1 MTTALVPTPEHN
13 FATKLKGYFLTGLLV
28 LVPIS
33 LTVYIIYEL
42 FLAIDGILKDV
53 IFVLI
58 SELFGI
64 HISQPIPG
72 LGFITLFLLILSTG
86 MAARSYFGKKLV
98 DVGDRMVTRIP
109 FISRIYGTVQQV
121 SQAFFGERRD
131 VFKKTVLVPFPS
143 KGMWRIGFI
152 VREPNRAIK
161 DALGEDIVGV
171 LVPHTPN
178 PTSAFL
184 VFFPKSEVVELDM
197 PVEDALHLIISGG
210 TASPKSRRQP
220 HMMLTRDNV
229 ETLQKKA
236 SAE

>member
-1 MTTALVPTPEHN
+1 MTTALVPTPEHHVAN
-13 FATKLKGYFLTGLLV
+13 KIKGYFLTGLLV

-42 FLAIDGILKDV
+42 FRAIDGILKDV

-58 SELFGI
+58 SEWFGI
-64 HISQPIPG
+64 QISHPIPG
-72 LGFITLFLLILSTG
+72 LGFITLLLLILSTG
-86 MAARSYFGKKLV
+86 MAARSYFGKKMV
-98 DVGDRMVTRIP
+98 DVGDNLVARIP

-131 VFKKTVLVPFPS
+131 VFKKAVLVPFPS

-152 VREPNRAIK
+152 VREPSREINE
-161 DALGEDIVGV
+161 ALGHEVVSV

-178 PTSAFL
+178 PTSGFL

-197 PVEDALHLIISGG
+197 PIEDALHLIISGG
-210 TASPKSRRQP
+210 AALPKSRRQP
-220 HMMLTRDNV
+220 HMMLTRDHI

-236 SAE
+236 S

>member
-58 SELFGI
+58 SEWFGI
-64 HISQPIPG
+64 NITQPIPG

-86 MAARSYFGKKLV
+86 MAARSYFGKKMV
-98 DVGDRMVTRIP
+98 DVGDRVVTRIP

-121 SQAFFGERRD
+121 SQAFFGERHD

-152 VREPNRAIK
+152 VKEPTREIK
-161 DALGEDIVGV
+161 EALKEEIVSV

-210 TASPKSRRQP
+210 TASPKGRRP
-220 HMMLTRDNV
+220 HMMLTRDNI

-236 SAE
+236 ASE

>member
-1 MTTALVPTPEHN
+1 MTTALVPTPEHHV
-13 FATKLKGYFLTGLLV
+13 ASKIKGYFLTGLLV

-42 FLAIDGILKDV
+42 FLAIDGILKGV
-53 IFVLI
+53 IFVMI
-58 SELFGI
+58 SDWLGVQ
-64 HISQPIPG
+64 ISQPIPG

-98 DVGDRMVTRIP
+98 DVGDKVVARIP

-121 SQAFFGERRD
+121 SQAFFGDRHD

-143 KGMWRIGFI
+143 KGMWRLGFI
-152 VREPNRAIK
+152 VREPSREIK
-161 DALGEDIVGV
+161 EALGQEVVTV

-178 PTSAFL
+178 PTSGFV
-184 VFFPKSEVVELDM
+184 VFFPKSEVVEIDM

-210 TASPKSRRQP
+210 TASPKTRKPP
-220 HMMLTRDNV
+220 HMMLTRDHV
-229 ETLQKKA
+229 ESLQKKA
-236 SAE
+236 S

>member
-1 MTTALVPTPEHN
+1 MTTALVPTPEHH
-13 FATKLKGYFLTGLLV
+13 FASKIKGYFLTGLLV

-53 IFVLI
+53 IFVMI
-58 SELFGI
+58 SYWFGVQ
-64 HISQPIPG
+64 ISQPIPG

-98 DVGDRMVTRIP
+98 DVGDRVVTRIP

-143 KGMWRIGFI
+143 KGMWRLGFI
-152 VREPNRAIK
+152 VREPVRAVK
-161 DALGEDIVGV
+161 EALGEDIVAV

-178 PTSAFL
+178 PTSGFL
-184 VFFPKSEVVELDM
+184 VFFPKSEVVAVDL

-210 TASPKSRRQP
+210 TASPQARKQP
-220 HMMLTRDNV
+220 HMMLTRDHV
-229 ETLQKKA
+229 ETLQKKTT
-236 SAE
+236 

>member
-1 MTTALVPTPEHN
+1 MTALVPTPEHHVAN
-13 FATKLKGYFLTGLLV
+13 RIKGYFLTGLLV

-42 FLAIDGILKDV
+42 FLAIDGILKQV
-53 IFVLI
+53 IFVMI
-58 SELFGI
+58 NDWFGVQ
-64 HISQPIPG
+64 ISQPIPG

-98 DVGDRMVTRIP
+98 DVGDNVVARIP

-121 SQAFFGERRD
+121 SQAFFGDRHD

-143 KGMWRIGFI
+143 KGMWRLGFI
-152 VREPNRAIK
+152 VREPGREIK
-161 DALGEDIVGV
+161 NALGDEVITV

-178 PTSAFL
+178 PTSGFV
-184 VFFPKSEVVELDM
+184 VFFPKSEVIEIDM

-210 TASPKSRRQP
+210 TALPKHRKQP

-229 ETLQKKA
+229 ESLQKAK
-236 SAE
+236 

>member
-1 MTTALVPTPEHN
+1 MTTALVPTPESHV
-13 FATKLKGYFLTGLLV
+13 ASKLKGYFLTGLLV

-42 FLAIDGILKDV
+42 FRAIDGILKDV

-58 SELFGI
+58 SEWFGV
-64 HISQPIPG
+64 HINQPIPG
-72 LGFITLFLLILSTG
+72 LGFITLVLLIFSTG

-98 DVGDRMVTRIP
+98 DVGDKVVARIP

-121 SQAFFGERRD
+121 SQAFFGERHD

-143 KGMWRIGFI
+143 KGMWRLGFI
-152 VREPNRAIK
+152 VRQPGREIK
-161 DALGEDIVGV
+161 AALGEDIVTV

-178 PTSAFL
+178 PTSGFV
-184 VFFPKSEVVELDM
+184 VFFPKSEVVEIDM

-210 TASPKSRRQP
+210 TALPKQRKPP

-229 ETLQKKA
+229 ETLQKKT
-236 SAE
+236 S